1 MTHKN
6 KSKILKIFCLSLIG
20 FSNFSFIV
28 NLTKKN
34 DRFSFTENNFSG
46 QVNSDLAKNKNEE
59 VDIEDLI
66 TIFP

>member
-28 NLTKKN
+28 NLTNKN
-34 DRFSFTENNFSG
+34 DRFSFTENNFSS
-46 QVNSDLAKNKNEE
+46 QVNSDLAKNKKEE